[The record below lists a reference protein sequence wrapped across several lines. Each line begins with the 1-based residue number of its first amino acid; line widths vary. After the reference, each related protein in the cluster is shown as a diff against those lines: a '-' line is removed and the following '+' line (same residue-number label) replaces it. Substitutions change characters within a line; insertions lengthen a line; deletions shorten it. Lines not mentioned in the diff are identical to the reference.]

1 MLTQRRTYKFGDR
14 VLNTARPEWG
24 PGTVTR
30 AENVAHNGHT
40 AQRLNVRFAAVGI
53 KTLHTGAVELIPA
66 DEEHAA
72 ASVAERSGW
81 IAELEGNKPA
91 DVMVRLPAEASDPF
105 KTLWQRLQ
113 YTLNLYRFS
122 REARALT
129 EWAVAQ
135 SGLPDPLTR
144 FSRHE
149 LETFFDRWARHRDTH
164 LIELVREASRT
175 DPRQVE
181 QMLAQAQ
188 PEVRQILRRPH
199 ARR

>member
-14 VLNTARPEWG
+14 VLNVARPEWG

-30 AENVAHNGHT
+30 VENVAHNGHT
-40 AQRLNVRFAAVGI
+40 AQRLNVRFTSAGL
-53 KTLHTGAVELIPA
+53 KTLHTGVVDLIPA
-66 DEEHAA
+66 DENHAA

-81 IAELEGNKPA
+81 IAELEGNKPG
-91 DVMVRLPAEASDPF
+91 DIMVRLPADASDPF

-135 SGLPDPLTR
+135 SGLSDPLTR

-149 LETFFDRWARHRDTH
+149 LETFFDRWARGRDAH
-164 LIELVREASRT
+164 LIELVREANRT
-175 DPRQVE
+175 DPRQAE
-181 QMLAQAQ
+181 QLLASA
-188 PEVRQILRRPH
+188 PAEARQVLRHPH

>member
-1 MLTQRRTYKFGDR
+1 MLTKRRTFKFGDR

-30 AENVAHNGHT
+30 AENVVHNGHT
-40 AQRLNVRFAAVGI
+40 AQRLNVRFGSEGI
-53 KTLHTGAVELIPA
+53 KTLHTGVVDLIPA
-66 DEEHAA
+66 DEQQAGD
-72 ASVAERSGW
+72 SVAERSGW

-91 DVMVRLPAEASDPF
+91 DIMVRLPADASDPF

-113 YTLNLYRFS
+113 FTLNLYRFS
-122 REARALT
+122 REARALM
-129 EWAVAQ
+129 EWAIAQ
-135 SGLPDPLTR
+135 SGLADPLTR

-149 LETFFDRWARHRDTH
+149 LETFFDRWARQRDAH
-164 LIELVREASRT
+164 LIELVREAGRS
-175 DPRQVE
+175 DSRQVE
-181 QMLAQAQ
+181 QLLAQAQ

>member
-1 MLTQRRTYKFGDR
+1 MLTQRRTFKFGDR

-30 AENVAHNGHT
+30 AESVAHNGHT
-40 AQRLNVRFAAVGI
+40 AQRLNVRFAGVGI

-149 LETFFDRWARHRDTH
+149 LETFFDRWARNRDAH
-164 LIELVREASRT
+164 LIELVREANRS